1 MSFENDT
8 SSSSTEVDNKVVK
21 KHFPRTNNDSVLE
34 IVLERDPNLA
44 LRKNSIAISFTVDID
59 DRLIIWITYYVILN
73 IYI

>member
-59 DRLIIWITYYVILN
+59 DRLII
-73 IYI
+73 